1 MCGRWYLSQFVIRSR
16 MLFVAL
22 LKWGYIYKPYCAVW
36 FGLFFIC
43 NRFAVYQRATLSVW
57 FSGDVIDSHGIGL
70 CLSDSWLDASTTHQ
84 PPPHAGAGNSS
95 CFAASSPVRVPYVP
109 LPRRRHTSVSESRW
123 MQGMPNATWERLVF
137 FFSFATERLVFLC
150 DSMTG
155 VKPNK
160 VSNRLNCLRLQCFL
174 LPLPIP
180 FASSNQTAPES
191 ECSSNSPIFKK
202 PNIYLPL

>member
-1 MCGRWYLSQFVIRSR
+1 MCYCMRWFRLSCNIWNVWPVVLKSIRYQVPYVVCSPIE
-16 MLFVAL
+16 VGIYIQTL
-22 LKWGYIYKPYCAVW
+22 LCCLVW
-36 FGLFFIC
+36 PFLS
-43 NRFAVYQRATLSVW
+43 VTDSQLYQRATLSVW

-160 VSNRLNCLRLQCFL
+160 V
-174 LPLPIP
+174 IV
-180 FASSNQTAPES
+180 
-191 ECSSNSPIFKK
+191 
-202 PNIYLPL
+202 